1 MNDRL
6 PGPLNRLQQ
15 IASSS
20 ATNASIAAMVTLLFL
35 IIIWWQV
42 HDWYRE
48 QLVSESRAQVLAE
61 VSVRSSA
68 LSSAVNRRLARLQ
81 SLRAFVET
89 EYAEPDFS
97 AKFDTYAASL
107 YVDAQGVR
115 NFALAPDS
123 VMRYV
128 YPRAGNE
135 AVLGYMPLE
144 DARPNVRA
152 DAERVI
158 STHDVVLTGPIEL
171 VQGGQGLIAWQ
182 AVTVDGAYWGLV
194 DIVMDVP
201 SLLLEAGLSDN
212 NDLAFALRDTDGHL
226 IHGSNATFESE
237 PVVSLIQLP
246 DNDWVLAAVPQQGWL
261 ATVQQPLRVFQIAGL
276 TIIGLLTIVSYG
288 LVDRQSR
295 LSLAVQQRTRELSR
309 LNRQLQHDI
318 AERERA
324 EAALREREEQYR
336 SVFESTTDGL
346 FINDFETRRLIDF
359 NPMAYRMHGY
369 TEEEFRHIQPKD
381 FIHPDYL
388 HIFDEYVDVVK
399 EGGEYRSR
407 AMDIRKDGTPFYVE
421 VLGTAFTYR
430 GKPHTLAVV
439 RDVDEQVKAYELL
452 EQSVQERTRE
462 LVTLLEISRNV
473 ASTLELEP
481 LLGLILEQ
489 LRAVVDYTGGTI
501 LSVDGGGLR
510 VRAWRGLALDENNR
524 LRYPGMGQLSEDV
537 ILQQQPIVIPDAQDD
552 SALAQTLRDSMGDC
566 PDELSDIGSWLGV
579 PLTVRDEVKGMLALF
594 HRERNYYSPATAEVL
609 LAFANQAA
617 VALENARLYEEA
629 KGAAALKE
637 RQKLARELHDSV
649 SQALYGIALGAR
661 TARTLLDR
669 VLEGDAQP
677 SPLVEPLEYILSLA
691 EAGLAEMRALIF
703 ELRPESLEMEGL
715 VAALTKQTAAL
726 EARHRLAV
734 STALCEEP
742 EAPLAMKETVYR
754 VAQEALHNVV
764 KHARATQVDVRLD
777 CDDGVLALDIAD
789 NGQGFETDGDFPG
802 HLGLRSMRERVE
814 GAGGQF
820 IVSSTPGEGTRVSV
834 RMPLPS
840 PSAAHRPTV

>member
-6 PGPLNRLQQ
+6 PGPLNRLRQT
-15 IASSS
+15 ASSS
-20 ATNASIAAMVTLLFL
+20 ATNAGIAAMVVLLFL

-48 QLVSESRAQVLAE
+48 QLISETRSQVFAE

-68 LSSAVNRRLARLQ
+68 LNSAVNRRLARLQ

-97 AKFDTYAASL
+97 AKFDTYAAAL
-107 YVDAQGVR
+107 YIDAQGVR

-152 DAERVI
+152 DAERVV

-182 AVTVDGAYWGLV
+182 SVNIGGSYWGLV

-201 SLLLEAGLSDN
+201 SLLMEAGLSDN
-212 NDLAFALRDTDGHL
+212 NNLAFALRDTDGHL
-226 IHGSNATFESE
+226 IHGSNAIFQND
-237 PVVSLIQLP
+237 PVVSLISLP
-246 DNDWVLAAVPQQGWL
+246 DNDWVLAAVPQAGWL
-261 ATVQQPLRVFQIAGL
+261 AAVQRSLRVFQIAGI
-276 TIIGLLTIVSYG
+276 TIIALLTIVTYG

-295 LSLAVQQRTRELSR
+295 LTLAVQQRTRELSR
-309 LNRQLQHDI
+309 LNQQLQHDI

-336 SVFESTTDGL
+336 SVFESTTDAL
-346 FINDFETRRLIDF
+346 FINDFETRRLVDF
-359 NPMAYRMHGY
+359 NPTAHKMHGY
-369 TEEEFRHIQPKD
+369 TAEEFAKLQPED

-388 HIFDEYVDVVK
+388 HIFDEYVEVVK
-399 EGGEYRSR
+399 RGGEYRAR
-407 AMDIRKDGTPFYVE
+407 AVDVRKDGTPFYVE

-489 LRAVVDYTGGTI
+489 LKEVVDYSGGAI
-501 LSVDGGGLR
+501 LSVDGESLR
-510 VRAWRGLALDENNR
+510 VRAHRGMPLDEQTR
-524 LRYPGMGQLSEDV
+524 RRYPGLGELVEHIVHQRKPV
-537 ILQQQPIVIPDAQDD
+537 VIPDVQDD
-552 SALAQTLRDSMGDC
+552 SQLARALRGSAQRDSEEPGV
-566 PDELSDIGSWLGV
+566 LGSWLGV

-594 HRERNYYSPATAEVL
+594 HNERNSYSAATAEVL

-669 VLEGDAQP
+669 MLDGDTAP
-677 SPLVEPLEYILSLA
+677 RPLAEPLDYILSLA

-715 VAALTKQTAAL
+715 VAALTKQAAAL

-734 STALCEEP
+734 STVLCEEP
-742 EAPLAMKETVYR
+742 EAPLAVKETVYR

-764 KHARATQVDVRLD
+764 KHARATRVEVRLG
-777 CDDGVLALDIAD
+777 CHDGELSLDIAD
-789 NGQGFETDGDFPG
+789 DGQGFETDGSFPG

-814 GAGGQF
+814 GAGGQL
-820 IVSSTPGEGTRVSV
+820 IVSSRPGAGTRVSV
-834 RMPLPS
+834 RMPLPA
-840 PSAAHRPTV
+840 PSAAHTPAV